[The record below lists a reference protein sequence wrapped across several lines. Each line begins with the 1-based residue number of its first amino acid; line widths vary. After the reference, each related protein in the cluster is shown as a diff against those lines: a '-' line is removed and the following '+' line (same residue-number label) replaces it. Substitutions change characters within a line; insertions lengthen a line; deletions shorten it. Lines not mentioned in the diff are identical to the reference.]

1 MNHRS
6 TWTAEDADEE
16 VLTANRANRANG
28 ADAVRTGYDESA
40 MGRTRRSRMARM
52 FGIRGGSA
60 LPPVAQAVTIKIPRL
75 PLLRFLP
82 SSLSTLSV
90 VRIPFAIRGI
100 LSLSAALVS
109 AVLPLRGQESAEYVE
124 TIRPLL
130 KEHCLSCHSTEKHK
144 GDLDLERL
152 ASVAE
157 VRKHPE
163 VWLGLVEQVGTGEMP
178 PKEEKAMATADRER
192 LMSWANRLLD
202 SIALEHAG
210 DPGPVVL
217 RRLSNAEYTYTLRDL
232 TGVDSLDPAREFPAD
247 SAAGEG
253 FMNVGNALVMS
264 PALLV
269 KYLDAAKEVTRHAV
283 MVPDGIRFS
292 PGVTRRDWTEELLAQ
307 IRSFYGRYTV
317 NGGGSSVNLQGIKF
331 DTRDGGVLPLNPYL
345 IATLEARTAP
355 SRIPELAAQRGLNVR
370 YLSGLYGMLSDP
382 TPSFLLDP
390 LRAQWKAAGTG
401 DSNAVAALVSEV
413 QGWQR
418 AVWRFNSIG
427 HIGKA
432 GGPTAWMEPVN
443 PVVARQEFRMKLA
456 APTHGQDVTVYWVAG
471 DAGDGAEHDFVL
483 WQQPRIEFPD
493 RPPLPLRDV
502 RGVVRGLMARR
513 DRIFAS
519 TRACLDGAA
528 EAAAAVE
535 SPDVANLARRHSVDV
550 DSLEAWLGALGI
562 GPVTPPRL
570 DLLTHT
576 LRAVAG
582 HPFVNGWGSGDT
594 PSLMASS
601 SEQSVRI
608 PGTMKAHGV
617 VVHPSPTL
625 NVAVG
630 WRSPMAGPV
639 RISAQVT
646 HAHPECG
653 NGVTWALE
661 LRRGATRQRLAAGIA
676 QGGKSVDVPPIE
688 NVALRRGD
696 LVSLLIGPRDGNHSC
711 DLTDVELVIRSLA
724 VDGPEWNLTREV
736 SPDILAAN
744 PRPDQFG
751 HPDVWHFYT
760 EAVSGQDAR
769 PPFPAGSLLARWQV
783 AESAADRTEL
793 AGALQQLL
801 LAGPTATT
809 TEPDVAVYRQ
819 LSALG
824 GPLVSG
830 GRAFPDPKV
839 LAELGPGASGMDWG
853 MDPARFGRHPSG
865 GAVEPD
871 SLCVLAPSVVE
882 IHLPAD
888 LVSGGELVVTAVPE
902 PTRGSE
908 GITQPEV
915 TRTRPADRVLLR
927 PGTSAVAATQGAWT
941 GPPGAVVNS
950 APLLAADGS
959 PARRRLD
966 RGLDEFRNWFPAA
979 LCYTKIVPVDEV
991 VTLTLH
997 HREDAPL
1004 IRLMLSDA
1012 ETAELERLWSELRF
1026 VSQDALALVDA
1037 FEQLWQYATQDA
1049 DPKVFEPMRQPILD
1063 RAAAYRAQMVE
1074 SEPRQLDA
1082 VLEFAGRSY
1091 RRPLTESERAELRS
1105 LYAEL
1110 RSRELPH
1117 DEAVRLTL
1125 ARVWVSPAFL
1135 YRMETAP
1142 AGKQAGPVNDWELA
1156 TRLSYFLWS
1165 SLPDSELRAAA
1176 DAGRLQDPQV
1186 LATQARRMMKDPR
1199 VRRMAVEF
1207 ACAWLHIHGFDEL
1220 DEKSER
1226 HFPTFAALR
1235 GPMYEEAIRYFTD
1248 AIQTDA
1254 PVTAW
1259 FDSDHTFLNGALA
1272 RHYGIPGVTGDAWQR
1287 VSGVR
1292 AYGRGGILGMG
1303 ATLSKQSGASR
1314 TSPILRGNWVSE
1326 VLLGDKLPRPPKDV
1340 PRLPEDES
1348 TEALTMRQLT
1358 EKHSSDPRCSGCHMR
1373 IDGFGFALEGFDAI
1387 GRSRTQDLGGRPVET
1402 HSRLLDGT
1410 EVDGARG
1417 LQQYLLTKKRDVV
1430 LRQFNRKLL
1439 GYALGRSVMLSD
1451 KPLLKEMQ
1459 QQLAANDLHL
1469 SAAVEAIVRSPQFR
1483 EIRGREM
1490 E

>member
-1 MNHRS
+1 MTTDSSDGTDRGNGGEGFFFKRNLNSGLQARS
-6 TWTAEDADEE
+6 S
-16 VLTANRANRANG
+16 LL
-28 ADAVRTGYDESA
+28 S
-40 MGRTRRSRMARM
+40 
-52 FGIRGGSA
+52 
-60 LPPVAQAVTIKIPRL
+60 LPFQQVFL
-75 PLLRFLP
+75 GFLP
-82 SSLSTLSV
+82 SVLSVLSV
-90 VRIPFAIRGI
+90 VKTPLPLRGFI
-100 LSLSAALVS
+100 ALP
-109 AVLPLRGQESAEYVE
+109 AVLALAVFPLRGQESAEYGN

-130 KEHCLSCHSTEKHK
+130 QEHCLNCHSTEKHK

-152 ASVAE
+152 AAPAE

-163 VWLGLVEQVGTGEMP
+163 IWQGLIEQVGTGEMP
-178 PKEEKAMATADRER
+178 PKEEKPLAAADRER
-192 LMSWANRLLD
+192 LLTWANSLLD

-232 TGVDSLDPAREFPAD
+232 TALDSLDPAREFPAD

-264 PALLV
+264 PSLLV

-283 MVPDGIRFS
+283 LVPDGIRFS
-292 PGVTRRDWTEELLAQ
+292 SGVTRRDWTEELLGQ
-307 IRSFYGRYTV
+307 IREFYARYTV
-317 NGGGSSVNLQGIKF
+317 NGGGSAVNLQGIRF
-331 DTRDGGVLPLNPYL
+331 DTRDGGVLPLDQYL
-345 IATLEARTAP
+345 AATLEARNAP
-355 SRIPELAAQRGLNVR
+355 SGIPELASRRGLNPR
-370 YLSGLYGMLSDP
+370 YLAGLYGMLSDS

-390 LRAQWKAAGTG
+390 LRTHWRAAGAG
-401 DSNAVAALVSEV
+401 DTNAVASLVSEV
-413 QGWQR
+413 QSWQR

-432 GGPTAWMEPVN
+432 GGPKAWMEPVN
-443 PVVARQEFRMKLA
+443 PVVARQEFRLKLA
-456 APTHGQDVTVYWVAG
+456 APTNGQDIVVYWVAG
-471 DAGDGAEHDFVL
+471 DAGDGADHDFVL
-483 WQQPRIEFPD
+483 WQQPRIEAPG
-493 RPPLPLRDV
+493 RPPLPLRDL
-502 RGVVRGLMARR
+502 RGVARELAMR
-513 DRIFAS
+513 RERIFAS
-519 TRACLDGAA
+519 TRAALAGAA
-528 EAAAAVE
+528 EAAAATE
-535 SPDVANLARRHSVDV
+535 SADIAALAQRHAVDTE
-550 DSLEAWLGALGI
+550 SLDAWLGYLGI
-562 GPVTPPRL
+562 GPAIPPRL
-570 DLLTHT
+570 DLLTNT
-576 LRAVAG
+576 LRSVAG
-582 HPFVNGWGSGDT
+582 HDFVNGWGSGET
-594 PSLMASS
+594 PSVMASS
-601 SEQSVRI
+601 SGESVRI
-608 PGTMKAHGV
+608 PGNMKAHGV
-617 VVHPSPTL
+617 VMHPSPTL
-625 NVAVG
+625 NTAVG
-630 WRSPMAGPV
+630 WRSPIAGPV
-639 RISAQVT
+639 RITAQVT

-661 LRRGATRQRLAAGIA
+661 LRRGSTRQRLAAGTA
-676 QGGKSVDVPPIE
+676 QGGKPVAMPPIE
-688 NVALRRGD
+688 NLALRRGD
-696 LVSLLIGPRDGNHSC
+696 LVSLLVGPRDSNHSC
-711 DLTDVELVIRSLA
+711 DLTDVELVIRSTA
-724 VDGPEWNLTREV
+724 IDGPEWNLTREV

-744 PRPDQFG
+744 PRPDRLG

-769 PPFPAGSLLARWQV
+769 SPIPAGSLLARWQV
-783 AESAADRTEL
+783 AESAAERQEL
-793 AGALQQLL
+793 ATALQTLL
-801 LAGPTATT
+801 LAGPPPASSG
-809 TEPDVAVYRQ
+809 PDAALYRE

-824 GPLVSG
+824 GPLLFRGKTPSEGNARPVS
-830 GRAFPDPKV
+830 AT
-839 LAELGPGASGMDWG
+839 ANTGPDWG
-853 MDPARFGRHPSG
+853 LDPARFGRHPSG
-865 GAVEPD
+865 GTVDPD

-888 LVSGGELVVTAVPE
+888 LVAGAELVVTAVPD
-902 PTRGSE
+902 PLHGAG

-915 TRTRPADRVLLR
+915 TLTRPAERVMLR
-927 PGTSAVAATQGAWT
+927 PGTSAVAATQGPWT

-959 PARRRLD
+959 PARQRLD
-966 RGLDEFRNWFPAA
+966 QGLDDFRQWFPAA

-991 VTLTLH
+991 VTLTLY

-1004 IRLMLSDA
+1004 IRLMLTDA
-1012 ETAELERLWSELRF
+1012 ERMELERLWSELRF

-1063 RAAAYRAQMVE
+1063 RAKAFRTELVE
-1074 SEPRQLDA
+1074 AEPRQLDA
-1082 VLEFAGRSY
+1082 VLEFAGRSF
-1091 RRPLTESERAELRS
+1091 RRPLTASEGAELRA

-1110 RSRELPH
+1110 RSKELPH
-1117 DEAVRLTL
+1117 DESLRLTL

-1142 AGKQAGPVNDWELA
+1142 AGTQAGPVTDWELA

-1165 SLPDSELRAAA
+1165 SLPDAELRAAA
-1176 DAGRLQDPQV
+1176 DAGRLKDPNV
-1186 LATQARRMMKDPR
+1186 LAAQSRRMMKDPR

-1248 AIQTDA
+1248 AIQSDA
-1254 PVTAW
+1254 PVTTW
-1259 FDSDHTFLNGALA
+1259 FASDHTFLNAALA
-1272 RHYGIPGVTGDAWQR
+1272 QHYGIPNVTGDAWRR
-1287 VSGVR
+1287 VSGVSV
-1292 AYGRGGILGMG
+1292 YGRGGLLGMG

-1348 TEALTMRQLT
+1348 TDTLTMRQLT
-1358 EKHSSDPRCSGCHMR
+1358 EKHSSDPRCSGCHLR

-1387 GRSRTQDLGGRPVET
+1387 GRARTQDLGGRPVET

-1439 GYALGRSVMLSD
+1439 GYALGRSVILSD
-1451 KPLLKEMQ
+1451 KPLLKDMQ
-1459 QQLAANDLHL
+1459 QQLAANGDRLGV
-1469 SAAVEAIVRSPQFR
+1469 AVETIVRSSQFR

-1490 E
+1490 Q